1 MGNGTTVICTLCE
14 LKKKY
19 EIITKVNNALFLF
32 SEKYLIY
39 MYNIYIYIYIA
50 KQKKTKDKM
59 GEKNV
64 KRENVQRNDRNY

>member
-1 MGNGTTVICTLCE
+1 MYIMGNGTTVICTLCE

-39 MYNIYIYIYIA
+39 MYNIYIYIL
-50 KQKKTKDKM
+50 QNKKRQRIKWVKKM
-59 GEKNV
+59 
-64 KRENVQRNDRNY
+64 